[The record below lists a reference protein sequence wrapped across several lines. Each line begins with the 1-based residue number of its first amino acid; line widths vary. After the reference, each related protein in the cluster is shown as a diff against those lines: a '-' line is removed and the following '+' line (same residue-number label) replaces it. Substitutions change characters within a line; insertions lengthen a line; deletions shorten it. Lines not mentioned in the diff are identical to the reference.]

1 MLGTLLRNEFW
12 IETTALGDI
21 VAWSDWFIGSN
32 VWAIAGTASQS
43 FAGRFSARNCGFA
56 AHACSEG
63 GGILHGF

>member
-32 VWAIAGTASQS
+32 
-43 FAGRFSARNCGFA
+43 GR
-56 AHACSEG
+56 
-63 GGILHGF
+63 